1 MKVAFIS
8 LTKQTR
14 KFVAKLPYESV
25 EIAQTNPFV
34 EMTEEFVLVV
44 PSYEKDVTEIAW
56 DFMDVNSGLC
66 VGVAGGGNLNFADL
80 FGFTA
85 KDISKDYNVPVL
97 LLFEFQGNEND
108 VNKLVR
114 EIKKIEQSRV
124 KG

>member
-1 MKVAFIS
+1 MKIAFLS

-25 EIAQTNPFV
+25 EITQTNPFI

-56 DFMDVNSGLC
+56 DFMDINSDLC

-85 KDISKDYNVPVL
+85 KDISRDYDVPVL
-97 LLFEFQGNEND
+97 LLFEFQGSTND
-108 VNKLVR
+108 VNKLVG
-114 EIKKIEQSRV
+114 EIEKIEQSRA